1 MSEQQKPT
9 GHVGNLTKEEEVKL
23 QELWTALFKVCGV
36 IAGEGPEKEQKQE
49 QQNGNGENA
58 TSSDTSSPDAKKP
71 KKRLGFFSRKSESTS
86 ESPSSDNVSNP
97 VAALKLSD
105 ADDKYGETSQFLEA
119 LKDTSPEEIR
129 LAFWNMVRHDHP
141 DALLLRFLRARKY
154 DVNRAL
160 VMLVSAFR
168 WRSQTMHIDDIM
180 IKGDW
185 FMEEESKSDDL
196 AKKQEASDFAKLL
209 QLGESFMHGHDKF
222 GRPICYIPVRLHRI
236 GAHCEP
242 SLERYTV
249 YLIETSRL
257 LLQPPVETAALVFDM
272 TDFSLANMDYTPVKF
287 MIKCFEANYPES
299 LGVILVH
306 KAPWIFSSIWAV
318 IKGWLDP
325 VVAAKVH
332 FTKTPEDLEAIIP
345 RKNLIKSLGGEDE
358 YEYKYVEPIEGEND
372 KQKDTAR
379 RDELL
384 KTRMEMAGA
393 FQEATLAWTASKS
406 NSATSEEETY
416 IKKTRTELAG
426 KLCENYWQLDPYIRA
441 RSMYDRLGLIPP
453 PKEAKEISTTQQL
466 SEKVNG
472 DAVPAAAEQ
481 TAPAV

>member
-36 IAGEGPEKEQKQE
+36 ITSEGPEKEQKHE

-58 TSSDTSSPDAKKP
+58 TSSDTSSPDAKKS
-71 KKRLGFFSRKSESTS
+71 KKRLGFFSRKSESPS
-86 ESPSSDNVSNP
+86 ESPSSDSVSNS
-97 VAALKLSD
+97 VAAMKLSD

-129 LAFWNMVRHDHP
+129 LVFWNMVRHDHP

-168 WRSQTMHIDDIM
+168 WRSQTMNIDDIM
-180 IKGDW
+180 VKGDC
-185 FMEEESKSDDL
+185 FMEEGGKSDDL

-209 QLGESFMHGHDKF
+209 QL
-222 GRPICYIPVRLHRI
+222 VRLHRI

-272 TDFSLANMDYTPVKF
+272 TDFSLANM
-287 MIKCFEANYPES
+287 CFEANYPES

-358 YEYKYVEPIEGEND
+358 YEYKYIEPIEGEND

-416 IKKTRTELAG
+416 IKKTRTELAE

-453 PKEAKEISTTQQL
+453 PKEAKELSATQPL

-472 DAVPAAAEQ
+472 DAVAAATEQ